1 MTIVHRFA
9 GLTIAL
15 FLLVAG
21 LTGSV
26 ISWDHELDGWLNP
39 QLFHVTSQGEPIA
52 PLELAARVEAFDPRA
67 MVTYLPLHIRT
78 GEAVSLLV
86 DARADPATGK
96 LFDLGYDQV
105 FVDPF
110 TGTILGKREWGA
122 IGVDRQHLIPFLYKL
137 HFSLCIPE
145 LWGIGEWGVW
155 LMGGIALLWMADC
168 FVGFYL
174 TLPMR
179 RRALRVDSSVP
190 WLSRWKPAWGVKWKG
205 SQFRINFD
213 IHRAFGLWCWGLL
226 FILALTAAS
235 LNLPKQVAQPV
246 VSFFSTL
253 TPHPYDLRSAKPK
266 DEPVMP
272 RLLRSEILALASIE
286 AVRRHWKEP
295 QGAIGYAQQ
304 YGVYSVLF
312 FEKGDDYG
320 AAGAGPAE
328 LYFDAE
334 DGRCLGGRRPW
345 RGTAGDVFLQ
355 LQFPLHSGRIANL
368 PGRIIISFMGLGVAA
383 LSVTGIVIWWKK
395 SRARISRGRRI
406 GRASALRRLFCL

>member
-1 MTIVHRFA
+1 MKIVHRFA

-39 QLFHVTSQGEPIA
+39 QLFHVTSHGEPIA

-155 LMGGIALLWMADC
+155 LMGGSLSSGWLIALL
-168 FVGFYL
+168 GF
-174 TLPMR
+174 T
-179 RRALRVDSSVP
+179 
-190 WLSRWKPAWGVKWKG
+190 
-205 SQFRINFD
+205 
-213 IHRAFGLWCWGLL
+213 
-226 FILALTAAS
+226 
-235 LNLPKQVAQPV
+235 
-246 VSFFSTL
+246 
-253 TPHPYDLRSAKPK
+253 
-266 DEPVMP
+266 
-272 RLLRSEILALASIE
+272 
-286 AVRRHWKEP
+286 
-295 QGAIGYAQQ
+295 
-304 YGVYSVLF
+304 
-312 FEKGDDYG
+312 
-320 AAGAGPAE
+320 
-328 LYFDAE
+328 
-334 DGRCLGGRRPW
+334 
-345 RGTAGDVFLQ
+345 
-355 LQFPLHSGRIANL
+355 
-368 PGRIIISFMGLGVAA
+368 
-383 LSVTGIVIWWKK
+383 
-395 SRARISRGRRI
+395 
-406 GRASALRRLFCL
+406 

>member
-1 MTIVHRFA
+1 MLCWVLLDVADAPTRAAGRFLGTMA
-9 GLTIAL
+9 
-15 FLLVAG
+15 
-21 LTGSV
+21 
-26 ISWDHELDGWLNP
+26 
-39 QLFHVTSQGEPIA
+39 EP
-52 PLELAARVEAFDPRA
+52 VE
-67 MVTYLPLHIRT
+67 TCL
-78 GEAVSLLV
+78 
-86 DARADPATGK
+86 
-96 LFDLGYDQV
+96 
-105 FVDPF
+105 
-110 TGTILGKREWGA
+110 
-122 IGVDRQHLIPFLYKL
+122 
-137 HFSLCIPE
+137 
-145 LWGIGEWGVW
+145 
-155 LMGGIALLWMADC
+155 
-168 FVGFYL
+168 
-174 TLPMR
+174 
-179 RRALRVDSSVP
+179 
-190 WLSRWKPAWGVKWKG
+190 GVKWKG
-205 SQFRINFD
+205 SRFRINFD

-312 FEKGDDYG
+312 FERGDDYG